1 MEYKELVKHHT
12 HSIKDQKENEW
23 KVIETSDLE
32 EICEVYHQNKLK
44 QLHKETKSFYWD
56 EDTIDYFAE
65 LYSLN
70 GWAHTA
76 QRIFSFVLNECD
88 IQDDETYQDLFNNLI
103 VKVEDKVNKEEYE
116 WIEVKLQEEE
126 TENDW

>member
-1 MEYKELVKHHT
+1 MGNKE
-12 HSIKDQKENEW
+12 
-23 KVIETSDLE
+23 
-32 EICEVYHQNKLK
+32 
-44 QLHKETKSFYWD
+44 FYWD

-76 QRIFSFVLNECD
+76 QRILSFVTHECD
-88 IQDDETYQDLFNNLI
+88 LEDGETTQDLFNNLI
-103 VKVEDKVNKEEYE
+103 VKVEDKANKEEYE

-126 TENDW
+126 PENDW